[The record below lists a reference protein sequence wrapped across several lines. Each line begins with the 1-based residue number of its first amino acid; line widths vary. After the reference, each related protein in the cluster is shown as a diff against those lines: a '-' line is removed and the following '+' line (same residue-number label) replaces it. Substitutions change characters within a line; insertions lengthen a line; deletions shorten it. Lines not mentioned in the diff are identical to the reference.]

1 MNETMYQRRRHNK
14 NLLMIHIVLVTKY
27 RKKLFYGRFS
37 DAAKQYIYDIC
48 KENHWYIKRI
58 ETDKDHVHILLQYNP
73 ANAVSDIV
81 SAIKQNST
89 YRLWAKFSYVLQK
102 HYWKKKTLWSG
113 GYFAASV
120 GQASRESVEKYIE
133 SQG

>member
-14 NLLMIHIVLVTKY
+14 NLLMIHIVL
-27 RKKLFYGRFS
+27 
-37 DAAKQYIYDIC
+37 
-48 KENHWYIKRI
+48 
-58 ETDKDHVHILLQYNP
+58 YNP

-120 GQASRESVEKYIE
+120 GQVSRESVEKYIE